1 MTKIMGILLFG
12 QFCVST
18 PFLLLTMLRNN
29 EQKLRQAMLWI
40 CNILQGERGNSFL
53 NKNFLKFPLYYFT
66 DMLGFGFF
74 DKFIDFPKIFY
85 FPKAPMLCVV
95 LQLVYKVY
103 FAIYFDIF
111 AVSETQ

>member
-1 MTKIMGILLFG
+1 
-12 QFCVST
+12 
-18 PFLLLTMLRNN
+18 
-29 EQKLRQAMLWI
+29 
-40 CNILQGERGNSFL
+40 
-53 NKNFLKFPLYYFT
+53 
-66 DMLGFGFF
+66 MLGFGFF

-85 FPKAPMLCVV
+85 FPKAPMLYVV

>member
-29 EQKLRQAMLWI
+29 EQKLRQAMLWVCDI
-40 CNILQGERGNSFL
+40 IQGERGNF
-53 NKNFLKFPLYYFT
+53 KHTLKFPLYYFA
-66 DMLGFGFF
+66 DRLGFGFF

-85 FPKAPMLCVV
+85 FPKAPMLYVV